1 MHDGHDT
8 IDRFACCVVIATQL
22 RVVLTGTEPA
32 PIPTSVFPRRSSLII
47 RAATALG
54 MVALQLFLLGHMALE
69 QHTLSVSGAVVEVHD
84 SFQLHGHEDRSL
96 CEREAADDAGRPDV
110 PCQGTPEALR
120 LVDQRSPVGPVL
132 VHLTSLVRA
141 QSPEHHLAAV
151 WLMAP
156 KASPPAQRA

>member
-1 MHDGHDT
+1 M
-8 IDRFACCVVIATQL
+8 
-22 RVVLTGTEPA
+22 TGTWGA
-32 PIPTSVFPRRSSLII
+32 SIPWRVLPLRSSLIT

-54 MVALQLFLLGHMALE
+54 MVALQLFLVGHMALE

-84 SFQLHGHEDRSL
+84 SFELHGHDDRSV
-96 CEREAADDAGRPDV
+96 CERDAADDAGWPDV

-120 LVDQRSPVGPVL
+120 LLDGRAPVARVP

-141 QSPEHHLAAV
+141 QTPEHHLAAV

-156 KASPPAQRA
+156 KASPPAPRA